1 MDIHQDWRFFTG
13 LSIICWG
20 LWGFFSKMTLDR
32 LDWGAIFVLFGL
44 STLLIATV
52 SSPQSYFVLFQ
63 KSAWMGVLAGITG
76 ALGFL
81 FFYRA
86 LQQGMVS
93 VVIPFSSLYILV
105 AVILAVVFLHEPL
118 TVKKLLGIVSAI
130 IAIILLS
137 QQTGD

>member
-44 STLLIATV
+44 STLLVATV
-52 SSPQSYFVLFQ
+52 SSPQSYSVLFQ

-86 LQQGMVS
+86 LQQGIVS
-93 VVIPFSSLYILV
+93 VVIPISSLYILV

-137 QQTGD
+137 Q